1 MSRSSDESVVV
12 RAGAPAPPSVATPG
26 QGPDSS
32 EATVTAQAA
41 AVDPRVRF
49 GARIRHAREAGR
61 MSLGEVA
68 DRSGVTAGFLSR
80 VERDMTSPSIASL
93 VAICDAVGISLPD
106 LFQTPRTTLIRREE
120 RPRLK
125 DLPGTREV
133 LDTLITPP
141 DERHVT
147 VLESVISAGASGGE
161 LYTMPS
167 ECEVCFVL
175 EGTIEVEVEDQRFVL
190 RRGDALTFGAAV
202 PHSWSAVDEDGVRV
216 LWILAPALPDPQKG
230 LL

>member
-1 MSRSSDESVVV
+1 MSAGPDEPVV
-12 RAGAPAPPSVATPG
+12 PPSAVA
-26 QGPDSS
+26 
-32 EATVTAQAA
+32 E

-49 GARIRHAREAGR
+49 GARIRHARESRR

-68 DRSGVTAGFLSR
+68 ERSGVTGGFLSR

-93 VAICDAVGISLPD
+93 VAICDAVGISLPE
-106 LFQTPRTTLIRREE
+106 LFETPRTTLIRRED
-120 RPRLK
+120 RPRITE
-125 DLPGTREV
+125 LPSTREV
-133 LDTLITPP
+133 METLITPA

-175 EGTIEVEVEDQRFVL
+175 EGSIEVEIEDQRFLL

-202 PHSWSAVDEDGVRV
+202 PHTWHAIDEDGVRV

-230 LL
+230 LQ